1 MVEKPKNRILVVEDD
16 ADTRF
21 ALALLFEMEGFE
33 VDVAGDGEE
42 AYSSAI
48 THQPDVIVTDINM
61 PRVSGLDLIN
71 KVKHDERLTHI
82 PIVAMSAVERAQ
94 LSRAQELGAVAV
106 YQKPVEYDQLFAV
119 IARVISSRRNRARKP
134 VAQNNHR

>member
-1 MVEKPKNRILVVEDD
+1 MVENPKNRILVVEDD

-48 THQPDVIVTDINM
+48 NHQPDVIVTDINM
-61 PRVSGLDLIN
+61 PRVSGIDLIN
-71 KVKHDERLTHI
+71 KVKHDERLRHI

-106 YQKPVEYDQLFAV
+106 YQKPVEYDQLFTV
-119 IARVISSRRNRARKP
+119 IARVMSSRRNRVRKP
-134 VAQNNHR
+134 ASQNNHR